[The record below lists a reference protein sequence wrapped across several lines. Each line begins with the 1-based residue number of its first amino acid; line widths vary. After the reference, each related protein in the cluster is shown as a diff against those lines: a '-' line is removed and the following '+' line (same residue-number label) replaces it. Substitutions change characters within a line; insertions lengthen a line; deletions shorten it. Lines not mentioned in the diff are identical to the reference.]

1 MRKKRRRGISF
12 GTIFMLA
19 VTLCVAGGLAMV
31 LPRLRGGT
39 DVTVDTTKVL
49 SALSLS
55 DMPKL
60 SLNEIP
66 IQDSAA
72 GTAVPT
78 AQVAV
83 TPAPTMA
90 PELAEATP
98 VKAGGSFS
106 LTLGGSV
113 LVQSAVRKS
122 AYYSD
127 AKQYDFTEILALLA
141 PSMQADLA
149 MVTLENLIYADA
161 KLSDTVT
168 TEQVVPMLTTAGIDA
183 VALGFPNVYDQGLA
197 GLTSTMNA
205 LHGKGLA
212 VLGAFTQQEDS
223 QSATLMTLG
232 GVKVAVLH
240 YTDALSATGKKK
252 IKKEE
257 ADYAVP
263 LAEAEAIA
271 ADIGRAKQA
280 GAQVVLVSL
289 NWGASGKTAATKAQK
304 ELAQAIAD
312 AGADII
318 IGAGSEVVQPVVW
331 LDAADGRRTL
341 CAYSL
346 GCLISDSRKNANV
359 AGLLLRLKL
368 SVDAEGN
375 LSFDRVAGTP
385 TYVWRYKQD
394 GQYNYRVLPSNEL
407 PPDGMGE
414 DQISSMTRALKTIQ
428 TALGEDTPVKL
439 MGE

>member
-1 MRKKRRRGISF
+1 MGKKRRRGISF

-19 VTLCVAGGLAMV
+19 VTLCVIGGLAVV
-31 LPRLRGGT
+31 LPQLRGGK
-39 DVTVDTTKVL
+39 DVAVDTTQVL
-49 SALSLS
+49 SALNLGGL
-55 DMPKL
+55 PKL
-60 SLNEIP
+60 SLSEIP
-66 IQDSAA
+66 IQGTTVASAA
-72 GTAVPT
+72 PT
-78 AQVAV
+78 ARPAA

-90 PELAEATP
+90 PERTEPTP
-98 VKAGGSFS
+98 PKAGGSFT

-113 LVQSAVRKS
+113 LVQNAVRKS

-127 AKQYDFTEILALLA
+127 AKQYDFTEVLALLA
-141 PSMQADLA
+141 PSMQADLSL
-149 MVTLENLIYADA
+149 VTLENLIYPEA

-168 TEQVVPMLTTAGIDA
+168 TEQVVPMLTTAGVDA

-197 GLTSTMNA
+197 GLTSTVNA
-205 LHGKGLA
+205 LRGKGLA
-212 VLGAFTQQEDS
+212 VVGAFTEQEENI
-223 QSATLMTLG
+223 TLMTLDN
-232 GVKVAVLH
+232 VKVAVLH
-240 YTDALSATGKKK
+240 YTDALSSNGKKK
-252 IKKEE
+252 MKKEA

-271 ADIGRAKQA
+271 GDIARVRQA

-289 NWGASGKTAATKAQK
+289 NWGSSGKSAATKAQK

-368 SVDAEGN
+368 SVDAAGK
-375 LSFDRVAGTP
+375 LSFDVVAGTP
-385 TYVWRYKQD
+385 TYIWRYKQD